1 MTTNKTVY
9 VGMSADLIHEGHMN
23 ILKVA
28 STYGEVVVGVLTD
41 EAIASYKRLPFMTYE
56 QRKAIVENIKGV
68 AKVVPQTTLDY
79 VPNLTELKPDYVVHG
94 DDWKTGRQ
102 AKTRQAVI
110 DALAQWG
117 GELIEPE
124 YTENISSTQL
134 NKAVR
139 EIGTTP
145 TIRAGMLR
153 RLIGAKKIVRILEVH
168 SPLAGLIAEK
178 SNVDKDGQSYTFDG
192 MWSSSLTDSTVR
204 GKPDTEVLDL
214 TSRVN
219 NINEVFE
226 VTTKPLIYDGDS
238 GGKLEHF
245 PFMVRT
251 LERTGVS
258 AVIIEDKVGNKRNS
272 LFGADGGQ
280 DQDTIEGFCEKI
292 KAGKKAQVTENF
304 MVIARIESLIL
315 EAGMDDALKR
325 AFAYVDAGV
334 DGIMIHSSQKQPDE
348 IVEFL
353 SKFRSKDTATPIVVV
368 PSSYNTITEDE
379 LADAGANVVIYANHM
394 LRASFPAMQTV
405 AESILQ
411 HGRSK
416 EADDMCLSIKK
427 ILTLIPEDGV

>member
-1 MTTNKTVY
+1 MMKKVY
-9 VGMSADLIHEGHMN
+9 VGMAADLMHEGHMN
-23 ILKVA
+23 ILKTA
-28 STYGEVVVGVLTD
+28 AELGEVTVGVLTD

-56 QRKAIVENIKGV
+56 QRKTVVENIKGV
-68 AKVVPQTTLDY
+68 VSVIPQTTLDY
-79 VPNLTELKPDYVVHG
+79 VPNLKELKPDYIVHG

-110 DALAQWG
+110 DALKQWG
-117 GELIEPE
+117 GELVEPE
-124 YTENISSTQL
+124 YTANISSTQL
-134 NKAVR
+134 NKAVK

-145 TIRAGMLR
+145 TVRASMLR
-153 RLIGAKKIVRILEVH
+153 RLIDAKPIVRILEVH
-168 SPLAGLIAEK
+168 SPLAGVIAEK
-178 SNVDKDGQSYTFDG
+178 TEVEINGQKQSFDG

-219 NINEVFE
+219 NINETFE
-226 VTTKPLIYDGDS
+226 VTTKPMIYDGDS

-272 LFGADGGQ
+272 LFGTDGGQ
-280 DQDTIEGFCEKI
+280 DQDTIEGFSEKI

-304 MVIARIESLIL
+304 MIIAKIESLIL

-325 AFAYVDAGV
+325 AFAYVEAGV
-334 DGIMIHSSQKQPDE
+334 DGIMIHSSRKEPDE
-348 IVEFL
+348 ILEFL
-353 SKFRSKDTATPIVVV
+353 SKFRSKDSTTPVVVV
-368 PSSYNTITEDE
+368 PSSYNTITEAE
-379 LADAGANVVIYANHM
+379 LIEAGVNVVIYANHM
-394 LRASFPAMQTV
+394 LRASFPAMQEV
-405 AESILQ
+405 AESILT

-416 EADDMCLSIKK
+416 EADDKCLSIKK
-427 ILTLIPEDGV
+427 ILTLIPEEGI

>member
-1 MTTNKTVY
+1 MKKTVY
-9 VGMSADLIHEGHMN
+9 VGMAADLIHEGHMN
-23 ILKVA
+23 ILKTA
-28 STYGEVVVGVLTD
+28 SEYGDVVVGVLTD

-56 QRKAIVENIKGV
+56 QRKIVIENIKGV
-68 AKVVPQTTLDY
+68 VKVIPQKTLDY
-79 VPNLTELKPDYVVHG
+79 VPNLQSIKPDFVVHG

-110 DALAQWG
+110 DALTEWG
-117 GELIEPE
+117 GQLIEPT
-124 YTENISSTQL
+124 YTADISSTQL

-145 TIRAGMLR
+145 TVRASMLR
-153 RLIGAKKIVRILEVH
+153 RLIDAKPIVRILEVH

-178 SNVDKDGQSYTFDG
+178 TEVEIDGQIHSFDG

-214 TSRVN
+214 TTRVG
-219 NINEVFE
+219 NINDTFE

-258 AVIIEDKVGNKRNS
+258 AVIIEDKVGYKRNS
-272 LFGADGGQ
+272 LFGVDGGQ
-280 DQDTIEGFCEKI
+280 NQDTIEGFCEKI
-292 KAGKKAQVTENF
+292 KAGKQAQVTENF
-304 MVIARIESLIL
+304 MIVSRIESLIL
-315 EAGMDDALKR
+315 EQGMDDALTR
-325 AFAYVDAGV
+325 AFAYVQAGV
-334 DGIMIHSSQKQPDE
+334 DAIMIHSSQKDPAE
-348 IVEFL
+348 ILEFIA
-353 SKFRSKDTATPIVVV
+353 KFRAKDSTTPIVVV
-368 PSSYNTITEDE
+368 PSSYNTITESE
-379 LADAGANVVIYANHM
+379 LIDAGVNVVIYANHM

-405 AESILQ
+405 AQSILEN
-411 HGRSK
+411 GRSK

-427 ILTLIPEDGV
+427 ILTLIPEEVV

>member
-1 MTTNKTVY
+1 MTKTVY
-9 VGMSADLIHEGHMN
+9 VAMIADLINEGHMN

-28 STYGEVVVGVLTD
+28 AEYGDVTVGILTD
-41 EAIASYKRLPFMTYE
+41 EAIVGYDKLPYTAFE
-56 QRKAIVENIKGV
+56 QRKNIIENIKGV
-68 AKVVPQTTLDY
+68 VNVIPQTTEDY
-79 VPNLTELKPDYVVHG
+79 TENLKKLKPNYVVHG
-94 DDWKTGRQ
+94 DDWKIGRQ
-102 AKTRQAVI
+102 VKTRQAVI
-110 DALAQWG
+110 DTLKEWG

-124 YTENISSTQL
+124 YTQNVGLGKL
-134 NKAVR
+134 NRVEK

-145 TIRAGMLR
+145 TVRASLLR
-153 RLIGAKKIVRILEVH
+153 RLIRAKDTIRILEVH
-168 SPLAGLIAEK
+168 SPLAGLIAETAEVEVDGNIK
-178 SNVDKDGQSYTFDG
+178 SFDG

-214 TSRVN
+214 TSRIN

-226 VTTKPLIYDGDS
+226 VTTKPMIYDGDS

-292 KAGKKAQVTENF
+292 QLGKKAQVTPNF

-334 DGIMIHSSQKQPDE
+334 DGIMIHSSQKTPDE

-353 SKFRSKDTATPIVVV
+353 TKFRAKDDTTPVVVV
-368 PSSYNTITEDE
+368 PSSYNTITEAE
-379 LADAGANVVIYANHM
+379 LAKAGANVIIYANHM
-394 LRASFPAMQTV
+394 LRSSFPAMKTV
-405 AESILQ
+405 AESILK
-411 HGRSK
+411 HDRSK
-416 EADDMCLSIKK
+416 EADDMCLSIKE